1 MSDPVTAAAPILER
15 FRLRG
20 RVCLVTGAG
29 QGIGRALAHA
39 LGEAGGAVA
48 VVDRNPDT
56 ARSVAGE
63 LGHKGIEALPVTAD
77 VTRVDDVGAMV
88 SSVLERWGRLDVA
101 VNNAGI
107 GTWVASE
114 EADTAT
120 WRRVLAVNLDAVF
133 YCCQAEARTMLSAGY
148 GKIVNIASMSAHIA
162 NTPQKQ
168 AAYNAS
174 KAGVL
179 HLTRTLAAEWAGRGV
194 RVNSLSPGYT
204 RTALVDDLLK
214 TPVGQG
220 MSPEWL
226 RRIPLGRMAEVTDL
240 QGAVVYLASGVSDY
254 MTGADLLIDGGYC
267 AE

>member
-1 MSDPVTAAAPILER
+1 MSDPVTEAAPILQR
-15 FRLRG
+15 FRLDG
-20 RVCLVTGAG
+20 RACLVTGAG

-39 LGEAGGAVA
+39 LAEAGGAVA
-48 VVDRNPDT
+48 VVDKNAASAER
-56 ARSVAGE
+56 VAAE
-63 LGHKGIEALPVTAD
+63 LAAKGAEALAVTAD
-77 VTRVDDVGAMV
+77 VTRVAEVTAMV
-88 SSVLERWGRLDVA
+88 DRVLSRWKRLDVA

-107 GTWVASE
+107 GAWVASE
-114 EADTAT
+114 AADETT
-120 WRRVLAVNLDAVF
+120 WRAVLSVNLDAVF
-133 YCCQAEARTMLSAGY
+133 YCCQAEARAMLAAGY
-148 GKIVNIASMSAHIA
+148 GKIINIASMSAHIA

-194 RVNSLSPGYT
+194 RLNSLSPGYT

-220 MSPEWL
+220 MAPVWL
-226 RRIPLGRMAEVTDL
+226 GRIPLGRMAEVTDL
-240 QGAVVYLASGVSDY
+240 QGAVVYLAAPVSDY